1 MIDLEK
7 MREPYESFAESLDYF
22 PFIVIIGKYDQI
34 LGPQALFSSVD
45 KDVKNKEFFRDLLRD
60 ALNTKNKFVI
70 LDFNKF
76 YAQVCKVEVEDK
88 TARGGKQLYAL
99 ILLRHVEHPIIP
111 ILHLKRIEMMFLKI
125 GNQNILKDDIE
136 DFQDF
141 FEEINDIYIKKDE
154 ILPVESVNLQIRSG
168 VTTIQ
173 GFCELMK
180 EQIKSKKL
188 TDDDALVYIDMLL
201 DSCKEIVEALEKPI
215 ENATK

>member
-154 ILPVESVNLQIRSG
+154 ILPLESVNLQIRSG

-180 EQIKSKKL
+180 EQIKSKEL

-201 DSCKEIVEALEKPI
+201 DSCKEIVDALEKPI